1 MANSYPGAVKVGASF
16 ASQYYHVLKQ
26 KPDLV
31 YQFYDGSSSVIRV
44 DGESVEKASEI
55 MHIHE
60 LITSLNFTGIEI
72 KTINSLDSLSGGVLV
87 VVSGSVKA
95 KEFAGRRNFVQT
107 FLLAPQ
113 EKGFF
118 VLNDVFHLG
127 EEVVQQPL
135 APMSQENV
143 VDYQHSAPTYSE
155 NRVDYQHSAPLYSEN
170 NVDYQHSTPAYP
182 EHIVDYQH
190 HPGQTM
196 HDDRDY
202 QHAAPV
208 YYDNGVDSQ
217 LTSHSALL
225 ESQDISNYEVEAS
238 EHFNSVHIEGGGP
251 VDEYNHY
258 DQQPEEPVVEYE
270 YVKAAPEEEFLS
282 ASQYVVN
289 QQQESSPVVAEEPIV
304 EPRKFTYASILQAS
318 TGKPAPSITV
328 NAYPKKMPAPVT
340 EWDSPPQSDSQQSN
354 FVSSYLPDSSAEV
367 AEDAFS
373 QEGESKSVYV
383 KNLPPTV
390 TTFDIQQEFE
400 NFGRIKPDGVF
411 IKNRKEVGVCFAFV
425 EFEDVESVQN
435 AVKAS
440 PLQLVGRQIYIEER
454 RPSSNSSSTMSRGG
468 RRGRGRGSYQND
480 VRGRFGGRSYGRG
493 NSGRGS
499 Y

>member
-1 MANSYPGAVKVGASF
+1 M
-16 ASQYYHVLKQ
+16 Q
-26 KPDLV
+26 
-31 YQFYDGSSSVIRV
+31 
-44 DGESVEKASEI
+44 
-55 MHIHE
+55 HIHE

-217 LTSHSALL
+217 LTNHSALL
-225 ESQDISNYEVEAS
+225 ESQGIAALSWCHN
-238 EHFNSVHIEGGGP
+238 FNNLFP
-251 VDEYNHY
+251 V
-258 DQQPEEPVVEYE
+258 
-270 YVKAAPEEEFLS
+270 
-282 ASQYVVN
+282 
-289 QQQESSPVVAEEPIV
+289 
-304 EPRKFTYASILQAS
+304 
-318 TGKPAPSITV
+318 
-328 NAYPKKMPAPVT
+328 
-340 EWDSPPQSDSQQSN
+340 
-354 FVSSYLPDSSAEV
+354 
-367 AEDAFS
+367 
-373 QEGESKSVYV
+373 
-383 KNLPPTV
+383 
-390 TTFDIQQEFE
+390 
-400 NFGRIKPDGVF
+400 
-411 IKNRKEVGVCFAFV
+411 
-425 EFEDVESVQN
+425 
-435 AVKAS
+435 
-440 PLQLVGRQIYIEER
+440 
-454 RPSSNSSSTMSRGG
+454 
-468 RRGRGRGSYQND
+468 
-480 VRGRFGGRSYGRG
+480 
-493 NSGRGS
+493 
-499 Y
+499 

>member
-155 NRVDYQHSAPLYSEN
+155 NRV
-170 NVDYQHSTPAYP
+170 
-182 EHIVDYQH
+182 
-190 HPGQTM
+190 
-196 HDDRDY
+196 
-202 QHAAPV
+202 
-208 YYDNGVDSQ
+208 
-217 LTSHSALL
+217 
-225 ESQDISNYEVEAS
+225 EAS

-270 YVKAAPEEEFLS
+270 YVKAAPEEDFLS

-328 NAYPKKMPAPVT
+328 NAYPKKTPAPVT